1 MNQEFKMEIEVVD
14 LAETTTA
21 VDVGV
26 ELSEIELHA
35 ISGGQKGTWSCGRPR
50 QVDEWTP

>member
-1 MNQEFKMEIEVVD
+1 MNQANTQIEVVD
-14 LAETTTA
+14 LIDTDASA
-21 VDVGV
+21 DVGV
-26 ELSEIELHA
+26 ELSDLELQA